1 MPSNFDFVRAR
12 WPEIA
17 EEARRAEQY
26 TYGDPRSSVFYARRT
41 LELAVTWLYKADST
55 LRMPY
60 KDDLAS
66 LLHEPTFK
74 QLVGVGI
81 LAKMNI
87 IHFSRDPL
95 IPPPVSRQRAA
106 GCQCSLNCGPVS
118 LFEK

>member
-87 IHFSRDPL
+87 IRRQGNNAVHRTNPMKPTDSV
-95 IPPPVSRQRAA
+95 PVIREND
-106 GCQCSLNCGPVS
+106 L
-118 LFEK
+118 E